1 MFWIVDVKSKG
12 IYNNVE
18 EGIRLFLFKKSA
30 FRFALSCVK
39 VSCDIKT
46 YPLMRLSGDC
56 FGQKVI
62 EDKDGDFLRL
72 EYIITKKEEE

>member
-30 FRFALSCVK
+30 FRFALSCVE

-62 EDKDGDFLRL
+62 EEDGHFLRL
-72 EYIITKKEEE
+72 TYDIKKKEEE